1 MQSFRFG
8 PEIAYV
14 AACILSVLKDVWRQT
29 LVGSTHVGKLSLNS
43 LSLDTPEIWDAV
55 CVGVIDGTIRG
66 QVAII
71 ARMNATLFEEMVKTV
86 QSDRSIKIGFAG
98 VRKHTCL

>member
-1 MQSFRFG
+1 M
-8 PEIAYV
+8 P
-14 AACILSVLKDVWRQT
+14 
-29 LVGSTHVGKLSLNS
+29 
-43 LSLDTPEIWDAV
+43 
-55 CVGVIDGTIRG
+55 CVYIGVIDGTIRG